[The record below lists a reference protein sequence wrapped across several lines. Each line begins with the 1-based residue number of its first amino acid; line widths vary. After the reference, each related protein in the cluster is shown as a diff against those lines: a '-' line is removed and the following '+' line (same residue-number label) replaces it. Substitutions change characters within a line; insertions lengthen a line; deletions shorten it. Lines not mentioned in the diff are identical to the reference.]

1 MKFERET
8 NLYQDQALVKKFQ
21 SQDTD
26 FEVLR
31 GKISYLISD
40 SEIAEWQDGDKTLTS
55 RMNAAEATSEQFS
68 RQISEVRTEY
78 SDLSGDI
85 SDVSESLND
94 YIQTADRTISTITQT
109 IQHKSKVFN
118 VAPTVPY
125 SVGDLWIKGQE
136 IYVCTVSKGD
146 TDTENLSDDWA
157 KATNYLK
164 TSDWTNWV
172 ENTYGGDKDV
182 LQAQIDGKIQTWSQP
197 SGNDPQANWSEDT
210 KQYHDGDLWYQT
222 DTGITKRYSWNTTQ
236 ASGSWVEQSVPNS
249 VLANIAAKA
258 TIYTSE
264 TRPTPPYALKDLW
277 VQGASGDIKVCVCGR
292 TSGSGAES
300 DWEKASK
307 YTDDSAWE
315 TWVDDVYGENLQD
328 IQSQIDG
335 KAETWYQSNDPSS
348 AWTTADLK
356 SEHTKDIWYC
366 TATTGNYAQK
376 CWRWNGTSWDE
387 ITANPPSDV
396 FNTLNGKRQIFVA
409 QPTNDDYYEVG
420 DIWVNATYPATSP
433 YTYQNDLLRCKT
445 AKSKGSAFNISH
457 WEKASKYTD
466 DSVFNAWNNSTYQ
479 TFQSFIDQLPNKI
492 RLEVTGSE
500 TIDPK
505 TMYSGAYTGSD
516 IPTNEN
522 SPAINWETDSV
533 RENHVNDI
541 YCRSTGEVYQYVSGK
556 DGLIIKFSEKCNFI
570 STNDFVQIYYPK
582 NNGYRKARYGGTSL
596 SGAQVFVPSLTFWLY
611 FHTSYY
617 SENDLYGFSIDEIS
631 HGFSDIEPPSSLE
644 SSLPNCAETPVSGET
659 YPESNHNP
667 YNKGVDILWK
677 YTASG
682 TLGTENYGWVRRTD
696 PEIRQA
702 KASIEIL
709 DDQIQSKV
717 DVNGVISSINQS
729 AEEITINANRVALN
743 GDTIIDAING
753 AEGTVVIN
761 ANKTN
766 LTGDVI
772 IDTINNGTGNFS
784 IDANKIN
791 LNGVVTANNNFKID
805 TDGSM
810 QATAGTIA
818 NFNIGKFALAGL
830 NVASGYRG
838 LNILRGATNPK
849 VSLSQG
855 DNITWRYNYFR
866 KTPIGATGSAWVY
879 TNYSPLPSGVSGYS
893 TNNVI
898 VLSSNGAVGADI
910 GFCQDQ
916 ARLQGYP
923 VTFSVWVRGAKGA
936 RVDLQPFWVSTDSYR
951 KAFYLEKDYEW
962 EKISVTATPS
972 KDYQSISIGYV
983 YFVPRNA
990 NEVLYV
996 FAPKLEYGVTA
1007 TAYNDGWSWEDPEE
1021 DKPVA
1026 SGVAIGRDGI
1036 RASSYY
1042 NPYYQKNSVE
1052 IKDGMVRFIHAGTS
1066 IIYQD
1071 STHGEC
1077 LDGYFSPE
1085 CHDNESGIGDTMSG
1099 VSFFTCRTYDLDNL
1113 GTRLMNLDTGIV
1125 TINGKIEY
1133 TSDRRLKKDIVDLDD
1148 KYVRL
1153 IDKLQPKEYR
1163 LKVKDDKPVLG
1174 FIAQDV
1180 LEATDEVDIEE
1191 QPFVGGT
1198 GKGERY
1204 YTIDYIQFIPILVRK
1219 CQMQDEEIQ
1228 NLKDEIAELKNLI
1241 KGLAHD

>member
-8 NLYQDQALVKKFQ
+8 NLYQDQALVKKLQ

-68 RQISEVRTEY
+68 RQISEVWTEY
-78 SDLSGDI
+78 NALSDDI
-85 SDVSESLND
+85 EEVSSSLNE
-94 YIQTADRTISTITQT
+94 YKQTAGETMSVITQT
-109 IQHKSKVFN
+109 IQRKSKVFN
-118 VAPTVPY
+118 VSPTVPY

-136 IYVCTVSKGD
+136 IYICTVSRND
-146 TDTENLSDDWA
+146 TDAADLTNDW
-157 KATNYLK
+157 KVATNYLK

-172 ENTYGGDKDV
+172 ENTYGGNLRT
-182 LQAQIDGKIQTWSQP
+182 LQNQIDGKIQTWSQ
-197 SGNDPQANWSEDT
+197 SSESDPQENWSEET

-222 DTGITKRYSWNTTQ
+222 DTGVTKRYTWNGTQ
-236 ASGSWVEQSVPNS
+236 ASGSWVEQQIPNS
-249 VLANIAAKA
+249 VLGNIAAKA
-258 TIYTSE
+258 TIFTSE
-264 TRPTPPYALKDLW
+264 TRPTPPYSNKDLW
-277 VQGASGDIKVCVCGR
+277 VQGASGDIKVCVNGR
-292 TSGSGAES
+292 TSGSGEES
-300 DWEKASK
+300 DW
-307 YTDDSAWE
+307 
-315 TWVDDVYGENLQD
+315 Q
-328 IQSQIDG
+328 
-335 KAETWYQSNDPSS
+335 
-348 AWTTADLK
+348 
-356 SEHTKDIWYC
+356 
-366 TATTGNYAQK
+366 
-376 CWRWNGTSWDE
+376 
-387 ITANPPSDV
+387 
-396 FNTLNGKRQIFVA
+396 
-409 QPTNDDYYEVG
+409 
-420 DIWVNATYPATSP
+420 
-433 YTYQNDLLRCKT
+433 
-445 AKSKGSAFNISH
+445 
-457 WEKASKYTD
+457 KASKYTD

-505 TMYSGAYTGSD
+505 TMYSGAYTGSNT
-516 IPTNEN
+516 PTNSN
-522 SPAINWETDSV
+522 YPASEWTTDAV
-533 RENHVNDI
+533 KATHLDDI
-541 YCRSTGEVYQYVSGK
+541 YCRTNGEIYQYRQGK
-556 DGLIIKFSEKCNFI
+556 DGLVIHFNSRCSSE
-570 STNDFVQIYYPK
+570 SGADYVAIYYRD
-582 NNGYRKARYGGTSL
+582 NGGNLKKSRNYSSTSL
-596 SGAQVFVPSLTFWLY
+596 ANLDVFVPSLTFWLY
-611 FHTSYY
+611 WHTDWGG
-617 SENDLYGFSIDEIS
+617 NDRYGFSIDDISRTRSLIATPSDSASALPSYSEVEIS
-631 HGFSDIEPPSSLE
+631 G
-644 SSLPNCAETPVSGET
+644 VT
-659 YPESNHNP
+659 YPESEHNP
-667 YNKGVDILWK
+667 YQNNKDILWK
-677 YTASG
+677 YTAEG
-682 TLGTENYGWVRRTD
+682 TLFTDDYGWTRIAD
-696 PEIRQA
+696 PETRQA

-810 QATAGTIA
+810 QTTAGTIA

-849 VSLSQG
+849 VSNSQG

-866 KTPIGATGSAWVY
+866 KTPIGATGSVWVQ
-879 TNYSPLPSGVSGYS
+879 TNYSPLPSGVSGYA

-898 VLSSNGAVGADI
+898 RLSSNGAVGDDI

-1007 TAYNDGWSWEDPEE
+1007 TAYNDGWSWEDPEN
-1021 DKPVA
+1021 DNPVA
-1026 SGVAIGRDGI
+1026 SGVAIGRDGV

-1071 STHGEC
+1071 MTHGEI

-1085 CHDNESGIGDTMSG
+1085 CHDNESGEGDTMTG
-1099 VSFFTCRTYDLDNL
+1099 VSFFTCKTFDMSNL

-1204 YTIDYIQFIPILVRK
+1204 YTINYIQFIPILVRK
-1219 CQMQDEEIQ
+1219 CQMQDERITKLEA
-1228 NLKDEIAELKNLI
+1228 EVEELKNLI